1 VTSLVFSPNI
11 EFLFADASDD
21 FAQRI
26 RVAADAGV
34 RAVEFW
40 GWRDKDVDGVER
52 TLRDTGV
59 TVAAMVIDPI
69 VSMVCEP
76 EQFVDALRETA
87 VVASRLRASTIIVAS
102 GARDDAATDAEQFDR
117 AVDVLRSA
125 VPFAEERGVTVAL
138 EGVNHFD
145 HPTAY
150 VTHLQHALALVESV
164 DERGLGVVVDF
175 YHALRMNEVVADA
188 VGDRV
193 ALVRHVQLAGL
204 PERDEPSAAAA
215 PYLDTVR
222 AFRRDG
228 YDGPIGLEYRPRLA
242 SAESW
247 VSVRSFLSEQLEE
260 SAR

>member
-1 VTSLVFSPNI
+1 VTPLVFSPNI
-11 EFLFADASDD
+11 EFLFADASAD
-21 FAQRI
+21 FEQRI

-52 TLRDTGV
+52 ALRDTGV

-76 EQFVDALRETA
+76 EQFGDALRETSK
-87 VVASRLRASTIIVAS
+87 VASRLGAATIIVAS

-117 AVDVLRSA
+117 AVDVLRRA
-125 VPFAEERGVTVAL
+125 MPFAEERGVTVAL
-138 EGVNHFD
+138 EGVNRFD

-150 VTHLQHALALVESV
+150 VTHLHHALALVEAV
-164 DERGLGVVVDF
+164 DARGLGVVVDF
-175 YHALRMNEVVADA
+175 YHASRMNEVVADT

-193 ALVRHVQLAGL
+193 ARVRHVQLAGL
-204 PERDEPSAAAA
+204 PERDEPNATNT

-222 AFRRDG
+222 AFRRKG
-228 YDGPIGLEYRPRLA
+228 YGGPISLEYRPRLA

-247 VSVRSFLSEQLEE
+247 ASVRAYLCEQLEE
-260 SAR
+260 PTR